1 MTTLPTANQNFLASI
16 RAEAAQRTF
25 HPYGTVRCLGDPLF
39 RNQAARNLGCLLD
52 VDREVISWTC
62 LPLALE
68 NGNDVHI
75 PDFLVE
81 KDHGLVVMDVKQA
94 KARTPPPWIAHEVA
108 ARGYR
113 YASLGADEVSSGYRL
128 RNAVDLLRYSRWH
141 CPLGDRIRL
150 LAALG
155 EHGTLS
161 VADCF
166 PAFQETRPIAG
177 LSSLILNRFVEVDLD
192 EALIGPETS
201 VRRRRG

>member
-1 MTTLPTANQNFLASI
+1 M
-16 RAEAAQRTF
+16 
-25 HPYGTVRCLGDPLF
+25 F
-39 RNQAARNLGCLLD
+39 RNQAARHLGCLLD
-52 VDREVISWTC
+52 VDQDVISWTC
-62 LPLALE
+62 LPLMLE
-68 NGNDVHI
+68 RDSGVHI

-81 KDHGLVVMDVKQA
+81 KGSGSIVMDAVEGREKSPA
-94 KARTPPPWIAHEVA
+94 LWIASEAAAHGYEYVA
-108 ARGYR
+108 VPV
-113 YASLGADEVSSGYRL
+113 DEIGSGFRL
-128 RNAVDLLRYSRWH
+128 WNAVDLLRYSRWQ

-150 LAALG
+150 LAALD

-201 VRRRRG
+201 VRRWRD

>member
-1 MTTLPTANQNFLASI
+1 MTTLPTADQNLLTSI
-16 RAEAAQRTF
+16 RAEAAQHSF

-62 LPLALE
+62 LPLVLE
-68 NGNDVHI
+68 NGTDVHI

-81 KDHGLVVMDVKQA
+81 KDGGLVIMDVKQA
-94 KARTPPPWIAHEVA
+94 KDRTPPSWIAYEVTS
-108 ARGYR
+108 RGYR
-113 YASLGADEVSSGYRL
+113 YASLCAEEVSSGYRL
-128 RNAVDLLRYSRWH
+128 QNAIDLLRYSRWH

-150 LAALG
+150 LAALC
-155 EHGTLS
+155 EHGALS

-201 VRRRRG
+201 VRRWRD